1 MYKPNCK
8 QKMHQVISPLNISLP
23 LACIEMT
30 SSDNNNNN
38 NANIIQD
45 NLSVL
50 IKRTVIKRVL

>member
-8 QKMHQVISPLNISLP
+8 QKMHQVISPLNISLS

-38 NANIIQD
+38 NANIY
-45 NLSVL
+45 
-50 IKRTVIKRVL
+50 TG